1 MNITRRTVLAV
12 LAALAL
18 TLAFAPSASAGEQ
31 EGPTVK
37 VAGEVR
43 ITQDGTKVFAAF
55 EAKSTGPAAAGMD
68 HQPAKGVLEYRD
80 ENGLS
85 FKVSVEHIHAHS
97 ANEVHFGGVI
107 VKANDPSLIG
117 MHAHMVAVDNGKQD
131 DSFSVLLTASG
142 THEHAPPVLVERGE
156 LVVKVR

>member
-1 MNITRRTVLAV
+1 MNIIRRTVLAV
-12 LAALAL
+12 LVALAL
-18 TLAFAPSASAGEQ
+18 TVVIAPVASAGEL

-37 VAGEVR
+37 AAGEVR
-43 ITQDGTKVFAAF
+43 ITQDGTTVFAAF

-68 HQPAKGVLEYRD
+68 HQPAEGVLTYRD
-80 ENGLS
+80 ANGLR
-85 FKVSVEHIHAHS
+85 FQVSVEHIHAHS

-131 DSFSVLLTASG
+131 DRFSVLLTASG
-142 THEHAPPVLVERGE
+142 THEHASPVQVERGE